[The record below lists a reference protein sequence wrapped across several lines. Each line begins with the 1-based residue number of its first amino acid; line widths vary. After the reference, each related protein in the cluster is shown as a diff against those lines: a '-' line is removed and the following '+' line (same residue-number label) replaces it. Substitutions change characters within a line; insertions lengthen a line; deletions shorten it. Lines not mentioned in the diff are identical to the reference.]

1 MRDVPEPSPTPSASP
16 EGAILSAPQS
26 IWSKVVW
33 TGLVVAALLAPL
45 PFGAVQ
51 KWAWTALLVVALALL
66 VVWAVG
72 SANNHVVR
80 LYWCPLYVPAT
91 LFLVLGAIQF
101 FGHRTLDPFATR
113 ESLLNLTAN
122 LIYFFLA
129 GQVLARGSGKEL
141 PRFGLV
147 VVVYAFL
154 LSFFAVI
161 QFFSGDGLIYWSVQP
176 RWGGAV
182 FGPYVNHNHYA
193 GLMEILIPLG
203 AAYVLSRPQSHPGK
217 ALLGFAALVPIA
229 SLLLSGSRGGLISL
243 LVEGLI
249 LAVVLLRGSP
259 LSRRQRLVVTSTLGI
274 ISAGVLF
281 FSLAPQSVTR
291 RLGSVLGLFYSPEIS
306 LGDRLTVSRDS
317 LRIFRDHPWLG
328 TGLGSFEAVFPEYQ
342 SFPSDLRYDHAH
354 DEYAE
359 ALTET
364 GLVGGALIVLAL
376 GLFFRNAFRNL
387 NERLENEAGWI
398 QMGAV
403 LGCCGLLVHSFVDFN
418 LHIPANAMWFAL
430 SLGIATSFSERSR
443 PGSQSPPG

>member
-1 MRDVPEPSPTPSASP
+1 MRDVPDPALPPPASH
-16 EGAILSAPQS
+16 EGAIESAPQS
-26 IWSKVVW
+26 VWSKAAW
-33 TGLVVAALLAPL
+33 AGLVAAALLAPL

-66 VVWAVG
+66 VVWAIG
-72 SANNHVVR
+72 SANNHVMR
-80 LYWCPLYVPAT
+80 LYWCPLYVPAA

-101 FGHRTLDPFATR
+101 FGHRSLDPFATR
-113 ESLLNLTAN
+113 ESLLNLVAN

-129 GQVLARGSGKEL
+129 GQIVARGSGKEL

-154 LSFFAVI
+154 LALFAVI

-176 RWGGAV
+176 RWGGSV

-193 GLMEILIPLG
+193 GLMEILIPIG
-203 AAYVLSRPQSHPGK
+203 AAYVLSRPPSHPGK
-217 ALLGFAALVPIA
+217 ALLGFAVLLPIA

-249 LAVVLLRGSP
+249 LSVVLLRGSP
-259 LSRRQRLVVTSTLGI
+259 LSRRRSAAVTVTLGMV
-274 ISAGVLF
+274 AVGVLF

-291 RLGSVLGLFYSPEIS
+291 RLGSVVNLFYSPELS
-306 LGDRLTVSRDS
+306 LGDRLRVSVDS
-317 LRIFRDHPWLG
+317 LRVFRDHPWLG

-342 SFPSDLRYDHAH
+342 SFSSDLRYDHAH
-354 DEYAE
+354 DDYAE
-359 ALTET
+359 ALAET
-364 GLVGGALIVLAL
+364 GLAGATLIILAFW
-376 GLFFRNAFRNL
+376 LFFRSAFRNL
-387 NERLENEAGWI
+387 NERLEDEVGWI
-398 QMGAV
+398 QVGAA

-430 SLGIATSFSERSR
+430 SLGIATAFSERSR
-443 PGSQSPPG
+443 PGSPSP

>member
-1 MRDVPEPSPTPSASP
+1 MRDAPDPALTPSASD
-16 EGAILSAPQS
+16 EGATSSAPQS
-26 IWSKVVW
+26 IWSRVVW

-66 VVWAVG
+66 IVWAVG

-80 LYWCPLYVPAT
+80 LYWCPLYVPAA

-101 FGHRTLDPFATR
+101 FDHRTLDPFATR

-129 GQVLARGSGKEL
+129 GQVLACGSGREL
-141 PRFGLV
+141 PRFGWV

-154 LSFFAVI
+154 LSLFAVV
-161 QFFSGDGLIYWSVQP
+161 QFFSGDGLLYWSVQP

-193 GLMEILIPLG
+193 GLMEILIPIG
-203 AAYVLSRPQSHPGK
+203 AAYVLSRPQGHPGK
-217 ALLGFAALVPIA
+217 ALLGFAVLVPTA

-259 LSRRQRLVVTSTLGI
+259 VSRRQSLVVASTLGI
-274 ISAGVLF
+274 VFAGVLF
-281 FSLAPQSVTR
+281 FWLAPQSVTR
-291 RLGSVLGLFYSPEIS
+291 RLGSVVDLFYSPEIS
-306 LGDRLTVSRDS
+306 LGDRFRVSEDS

-354 DEYAE
+354 DDYAE

-376 GLFFRNAFRNL
+376 WLFFRSAFRNL
-387 NERLENEAGWI
+387 NERLEDEIGWI
-398 QMGAV
+398 QIGAA
-403 LGCCGLLVHSFVDFN
+403 LGCCGLLVHSLVDFN
-418 LHIPANAMWFAL
+418 LHIPANAVWFAV
-430 SLGIATSFSERSR
+430 SFGIATSFSERSR
-443 PGSQSPPG
+443 PGRQSPPG